1 MSAFAP
7 VAGGLADGR
16 TSVSVWNRL
25 RKMLLPLSSLRLT
38 VALLALAI
46 FIVLAGTLAQTQ
58 ADIWVVVRDYFR
70 TAIAWI
76 PLQVFFPKSF
86 FPNLPPIPGAFPF
99 PGGWLIGALMAVN
112 LVAAHMVR
120 FTTQARG
127 SKLWSGLAVI
137 AVGLVLTT
145 MVVLGGS
152 GSGLQA
158 EPVVSWQQTWTL
170 CKMLLAAGGLALVG
184 VGVLKQGLATSLRRL
199 AVVFG
204 VVLEVGAVALFALGD
219 RVALGDSSMR
229 ILWQLIQGG
238 MAGIVLLIGCWIVFG
253 KRGGVVL
260 LHAGIGLLM
269 FSELLVGLA
278 AEEAQMHIKE
288 GENVNY
294 VQDIREVELALI
306 DSTDPL
312 NDRVWSIPQS
322 RLEEP
327 FESTQHWMFTKS
339 FCRKMPEALR
349 SALGAHPAN
358 AVITDPALP
367 CDLRVVHYFQNAKL
381 GPVGGEEGKLANP
394 ANRGLGLTSQAVEV
408 PAGTGVKSEAVD
420 DSAAYVEFLSK
431 GTQESLGTYLFS
443 VTQSRFQD
451 SRERSGWT
459 DAEVR
464 ANTPPFLYKLTEPQ
478 TLEIDGKS
486 YRMALRFKRNYK
498 PYQVQLDDVRFD
510 KYIGTNTAKNYSSDV
525 ILTEQGTSV
534 PRHIWMN
541 NPLRYGG
548 ETFYQ
553 SNYMQDPITGE
564 ESTGLQVVTNTG
576 WMIPYISCMLV
587 AVGML
592 FQFGVTLG
600 RFLTRGP
607 KGPSPGGELNVMA
620 APTAVTRVPRTRGD
634 WIAAAVAL
642 AVCALMLGYST
653 RSKPDPD
660 GFDLNAA
667 GQIPIVYEG
676 RVKPLDTLARNTLQI
691 MSNYDSVPDVYNTS
705 RKLPAIRWI
714 LDVMS
719 GVSDEGPQGP
729 PRAHDHRV
737 FRIDNPEV
745 LDFFGLEKRKG
756 YLYSRNEVAA
766 KAAEFHKKVDDLRE
780 KKRAEEMNVFEK
792 RLVELDRRVRAF
804 TSIEA
809 TMHPEALPDAT
820 DPQIRRTI
828 QQRAATIRD
837 DLVAAEERLLKRLPP
852 LAVPISDGSSESAP
866 QWKPLVSAFTND
878 FILAKV
884 LEAQPPAPAVEAWRK
899 ILDTYAAKKPGEF
912 NRSVSEYLALLS
924 STAPPDYRAEK
935 TRFETQ
941 FNATAPLHAA
951 WTLYILAFIATAI
964 GWLLATIGWGRTF
977 QWGTWVGIFVIF
989 AIHTAALCARIY
1001 ISGRPPVTNLYSSAV
1016 FIGWGAVAFGLVLE
1030 WIFGLGIGNAVASI
1044 AGFMTLYISFKL
1056 AGDGDTFT
1064 VMQAV
1069 LDTQFWLATH
1079 VVCISLGYTA
1089 TFVAGT
1095 LGVIYILHGMFT
1107 PLATE
1112 RSRAMQLSMI
1122 YGTLCFAIILS
1133 FVGTVLGGLW
1143 ADDSWGRF
1151 WGWDPKENGALIIV
1165 LWNALVLHARWGGMA
1180 KERGLAALAVGGN
1193 IATAWSWFGVNELG
1207 VGLHS
1212 YGFTEGALLWLG
1224 LFIGSQLLIGGL
1236 GLLPKSLWW
1245 SHVVEDL
1252 SPTSK
1257 RGAAIA

>member
-1 MSAFAP
+1 MSSMAP
-7 VAGGLADGR
+7 VSGQFADR
-16 TSVSVWNRL
+16 PSSPTAWNRL
-25 RKMLLPLSSLRLT
+25 RKLLLPLSSLKLT
-38 VALLALAI
+38 VVLLALSI

-86 FPNLPPIPGAFPF
+86 FPNLGEIPGAFPF

-120 FTTQARG
+120 FTIQSRG
-127 SKLWSGLAVI
+127 SKLWAGLAVI
-137 AVGLVLTT
+137 AAGMLLTT
-145 MVVLGGS
+145 MVVMGGS
-152 GSGLQA
+152 GAGLQA
-158 EPVVSWQQTWTL
+158 EPVVSWQQTWTF
-170 CKMLLAAGGLALVG
+170 CKLLMAIAGLALVG
-184 VGVLKQGLATSLRRL
+184 VGVLKTGLSQSMRRL
-199 AVVFG
+199 YLVLGVLLEVTAVV
-204 VVLEVGAVALFALGD
+204 LFALGD

-238 MAGIVLLIGCWIVFG
+238 MAGIVLLVGCWMVFG

-278 AEEAQMHIKE
+278 ADEAQMHIKE
-288 GENVNY
+288 GETVNF
-294 VQDIREVELALI
+294 VQDIREVELAV
-306 DSTDPL
+306 TDRS
-312 NDRVWSIPQS
+312 DRAVDKVWSIPQS
-322 RLEEP
+322 RLQDP
-327 FESTQHWMFTKS
+327 FESTQHSLFTKS

-349 SALGAHPAN
+349 SAVGAHPADP
-358 AVITDPALP
+358 VIKDPGLP
-367 CDLRVVHYFQNAKL
+367 FDVRVVHYYQNAKL
-381 GPVGGEEGKLANP
+381 GPVGGEEGKLSNP
-394 ANRGLGLTSQAVEV
+394 ATRGLGVSTQAVEV

-420 DSAAYVEFLSK
+420 DTAVYVEFLKK
-431 GTQESLGTYLFS
+431 GTDESLGTYLLS

-451 SRERSGWT
+451 SRERSGWNET
-459 DAEVR
+459 EVR

-478 TLEIDGKS
+478 SVEVDGKT
-486 YRMALRFKRNYK
+486 YNIALRFKRNYK
-498 PYQVQLDDVRFD
+498 PYSVQLDDVRFD

-525 ILTEQGTSV
+525 RLTDQGTTV
-534 PRHIWMN
+534 PRKIWMN

-553 SNYMQDPITGE
+553 SNYTQDPITGE
-564 ESTGLQVVTNTG
+564 EATGLQVVSNTG
-576 WMIPYISCMLV
+576 WMIPYVSCMLV

-600 RFLTRGP
+600 RFLTRTASGRGP
-607 KGPSPGGELNVMA
+607 GETGATA
-620 APTAVTRVPRTRGD
+620 AALESAPRVPRRRGD
-634 WIAAAVAL
+634 WIAAIAAL
-642 AVCALMLGYST
+642 LVVALMLGYGM
-653 RSKPDPD
+653 RRKPDAE
-660 GFDLNAA
+660 GFDLESAA
-667 GQIPIVYEG
+667 RIPVVYEG

-691 MSNYDSVPDVYNTS
+691 MSNSDSIPDSRNT
-705 RKLPAIRWI
+705 RQKLPAIRWI

-719 GVSDEGPQGP
+719 GASNDGPGGE
-729 PRAHDHRV
+729 PRSNDHRV

-745 LDFFGLEKRKG
+745 LDFFELEPRKG
-756 YLYSRNEVAA
+756 YLYSRNEIAG
-766 KAAEFHKKVDDLRE
+766 KAREFHEKVDQIRE
-780 KKRAEEMNVFEK
+780 KKRPEQMNVFEK

-804 TSIEA
+804 TSVEA
-809 TMHPEALPDAT
+809 TMRPEQLPDAS
-820 DPQIRRTI
+820 DPQIKRGI
-828 QQRAATIRD
+828 EQRAATIRS
-837 DLVAAEERLLKRLPP
+837 DLAAAEERLMQRHPP
-852 LAVPISDGSSESAP
+852 LAVAVTKPGTTSE
-866 QWKPLVSAFTND
+866 QEWKPLVSATTND
-878 FILAKV
+878 FVLSKV
-884 LEAQPPAPAVEAWRK
+884 LKAQPADEGVAAWEK
-899 ILDTYAAKKPGEF
+899 ILGSYAANKPGEF
-912 NRSVSEYLALLS
+912 NRAVGEYLSLLS
-924 STAPPDYRAEK
+924 SVPPPDYRPER
-935 TRFETQ
+935 TEFESK
-941 FNATAPLHAA
+941 FNANAPLHTA
-951 WTLYILAFIATAI
+951 WTLYILAFIATAL
-964 GWLLATIGWGRTF
+964 GWLLATLGWGRSF
-977 QWGTWVGIFVIF
+977 QWGTWVGILAIF
-989 AIHTAALCARIY
+989 AIHTAALAGRIY

-1016 FIGWGAVAFGLVLE
+1016 FIGWGAVLFGLVLE

-1056 AGDGDTFT
+1056 ALDGDTFT

-1107 PLATE
+1107 PLATP
-1112 RSRAMQLSMI
+1112 RSRAMQISMI

-1165 LWNALVLHARWGGMA
+1165 LWNALVLHARWGGMV
-1180 KERGLAALAVGGN
+1180 KEQGLAALAVGGN

-1212 YGFTEGALLWLG
+1212 YGFTEGALFWLG
-1224 LFIGSQLLIGGL
+1224 TFIASQMIIGGL
-1236 GLLPKSLWW
+1236 GMLPPSFWW
-1245 SHVVEDL
+1245 SHVAPKDAG
-1252 SPTSK
+1252 PRT
-1257 RGAAIA
+1257 GTPAPA

>member
-1 MSAFAP
+1 
-7 VAGGLADGR
+7 V
-16 TSVSVWNRL
+16 V
-25 RKMLLPLSSLRLT
+25 LLG
-38 VALLALAI
+38 LAI

-120 FTTQARG
+120 FTIQARG

-145 MVVLGGS
+145 MVILGGS

-170 CKMLLAAGGLALVG
+170 CKLLLAVGGLALVG
-184 VGVLKQGLATSLRRL
+184 IGVLKPGLSAPLRRL
-199 AVVFG
+199 SVVIG
-204 VVLEVGAVALFALGD
+204 VLLEAGAVTLFGLGD

-238 MAGIVLLIGCWIVFG
+238 MAGVVLLVGCWMVFG

-269 FSELLVGLA
+269 FSELLVGLSA
-278 AEEAQMHIKE
+278 DEAQMHIKE
-288 GENVNY
+288 GETVNY
-294 VQDIREVELALI
+294 VQDIREVELAVI
-306 DSTDPL
+306 DPSDSQT
-312 NDRVWSIPQS
+312 DRVWSIPQS
-322 RLEEP
+322 RLQDP
-327 FESTQHWMFTKS
+327 FESTQHWLFTKS

-349 SALGAHPAN
+349 NALGAHPAD

-367 CDLRVVHYFQNAKL
+367 FDVRVVHYFQNAKL
-381 GPVGGEEGKLANP
+381 GPVGGEDVKLSNP
-394 ANRGLGLTSQAVEV
+394 ANRGLGLTSQAVEI

-420 DSAAYVEFLSK
+420 DTAAYVEFLKK
-431 GTQESLGTYLFS
+431 GTQDSLGTYLLS

-451 SRERSGWT
+451 SRFKSGWN

-464 ANTPPFLYKLTEPQ
+464 ANTPPFLFKLTEPQ
-478 TLEIDGKS
+478 TLEVDGKS
-486 YRMALRFKRNYK
+486 YRVALRFKRNYK

-553 SNYMQDPITGE
+553 SSYFTDPITGE
-564 ESTGLQVVTNTG
+564 ETTGLQVVTNTG
-576 WMIPYISCMLV
+576 WMIPYISCMVV

-600 RFLTRGP
+600 RFLTRSGTVR
-607 KGPSPGGELNVMA
+607 SPAGSATVEA
-620 APTAVTRVPRTRGD
+620 IPTHVTRVPRTRSD
-634 WIAAAVAL
+634 WIAAAVAVS
-642 AVCALMLGYST
+642 VCALMLGYAT
-653 RSKPDPD
+653 RTKPDPD
-660 GFDLNAA
+660 GFDLAKA

-676 RVKPLDTLARNTLQI
+676 RVKPLDTLARNTLQV
-691 MSNYDSVPDVYNTS
+691 MSNSDSVTDVKNTS

-719 GVSDEGPQGP
+719 GASNEGPQGP
-729 PRAHDHRV
+729 PRAYEHRV

-745 LDFFGLEKRKG
+745 LDFFGLEPRKG

-780 KKRAEEMNVFEK
+780 KKRVEEMNVFEK

-809 TMHPEALPDAT
+809 TMHPEALPDAK

-837 DLVAAEERLLKRLPP
+837 DLAAAEERLLKRLPP
-852 LAVPISDGSSESAP
+852 LAVPVSQGGSDASL

-884 LEAQPPAPAVEAWRK
+884 MEAQPSAPAVDAWRK
-899 ILDTYAAKKPGEF
+899 ILDSYAANKPGDF
-912 NRSVSEYLALLS
+912 NRAVDDYLSLLS
-924 STAPPDYRAEK
+924 DQAPPDYRANKTQFE
-935 TRFETQ
+935 TRF
-941 FNATAPLHAA
+941 NAVAPLHAA

-977 QWGTWVGIFVIF
+977 QWGTWVGILVIF
-989 AIHTAALCARIY
+989 AIHTAALYARIY

-1095 LGVIYILHGMFT
+1095 LGVIYILHGMCT

-1212 YGFTEGALLWLG
+1212 YGFTEGALMWLG
-1224 LFIGSQLLIGGL
+1224 LFMASQLLIAAL
-1236 GLLPKSLWW
+1236 TLLPKRYWW
-1245 SHVVEDL
+1245 SDKVNLNRTAFRHA
-1252 SPTSK
+1252 TM
-1257 RGAAIA
+1257 A

>member
-1 MSAFAP
+1 MSSMAP
-7 VAGGLADGR
+7 VSGQIAER
-16 TSVSVWNRL
+16 PTSSTAWNRL
-25 RKMLLPLSSLRLT
+25 RKVLLPLSSLRLT
-38 VALLALAI
+38 VALLALSI

-86 FPNLPPIPGAFPF
+86 FPNLGDVPGAFPF

-120 FTTQARG
+120 FTVQARG
-127 SKLWSGLAVI
+127 TKFWSGLAVI
-137 AVGLVLTT
+137 AAGMLLTT

-170 CKMLLAAGGLALVG
+170 CKLLLAVAGLALVG
-184 VGVLKQGLATSLRRL
+184 LGVLKSGLSASMRRL
-199 AVVFG
+199 YLFLG
-204 VVLEVGAVALFALGD
+204 VLLEVTAVILFALGE

-238 MAGIVLLIGCWIVFG
+238 MAGVVLLVGCWLVFG

-278 AEEAQMHIKE
+278 ADEAQMHIKE
-288 GENVNY
+288 GESINY
-294 VQDIREVELALI
+294 VQDIREVELAII
-306 DSTDPL
+306 DRSDAKQ
-312 NDRVWSIPQS
+312 DRVWSIPQS
-322 RLEEP
+322 RLQDP
-327 FESTQHWMFTKS
+327 FEATQHSLFTKS
-339 FCRKMPEALR
+339 FCRKMPAALR
-349 SALGAHPAN
+349 TALGAHPAD
-358 AVITDPALP
+358 AVIKDPALP
-367 CDLRVVHYFQNAKL
+367 FDVRVVHYFQNAKL
-381 GPVGGEEGKLANP
+381 GPVGGEEGKETNP
-394 ANRGLGLTSQAVEV
+394 ATKGLGLSSQAVEI
-408 PAGTGVKSEAVD
+408 PAGTGVKAEAVD
-420 DSAAYVEFLSK
+420 DTAAYVEFLKK
-431 GTQESLGTYLFS
+431 GTEESLGTYLLS

-451 SRERSGWT
+451 SRERSGWNET
-459 DAEVR
+459 EVR

-478 TLEIDGKS
+478 AVEVEGKT
-486 YRMALRFKRNYK
+486 YNIALRFKRNYK
-498 PYQVQLDDVRFD
+498 PYSVKLDDVKFD

-525 ILTEQGTSV
+525 QLTDQGTTV
-534 PRHIWMN
+534 PRRIWMN

-564 ESTGLQVVTNTG
+564 EATGLQVVSNTG
-576 WMIPYISCMLV
+576 WMIPYVSCMLV

-600 RFLTRGP
+600 RFLTRSATGQGP
-607 KGPSPGGELNVMA
+607 GNAGIPASSLES
-620 APTAVTRVPRTRGD
+620 APRMRRTRGD
-634 WIAAAVAL
+634 WIAAIAAL
-642 AVCALMLGYST
+642 LVCAVMLRYGM
-653 RSKPDPD
+653 RQKPDPE
-660 GFDLNAA
+660 GFDLAA
-667 GQIPIVYEG
+667 AARIPVVAEG

-691 MSNYDSVPDVYNTS
+691 MSNSDSVPDVRNTQQ
-705 RKLPAIRWI
+705 KLPAIRWI

-719 GVSDEGPQGP
+719 AASNDGPGGE
-729 PRAHDHRV
+729 PRSNDHRV

-745 LDFFGLEKRKG
+745 LDFFELEPRKG
-756 YLYSRNEVAA
+756 YLYSRNEIAG
-766 KAAEFHKKVDDLRE
+766 KAREFHEKVDQIRE
-780 KKRAEEMNVFEK
+780 KKRAEQMNVFEK

-804 TSIEA
+804 TSVEA
-809 TMHPEALPDAT
+809 TMRPEQLPDPS
-820 DPQIRRTI
+820 DPQIKRGI
-828 QQRAATIRD
+828 EQRGATIRE
-837 DLVAAEERLLKRLPP
+837 DLAAAENRLMQRLPP
-852 LAVPISDGSSESAP
+852 LAVAVWKSGSTTE
-866 QWKPLVSAFTND
+866 QEWKPLVSAVTND
-878 FILAKV
+878 FVLAKV
-884 LEAQPPAPAVEAWRK
+884 LKAQPPAEGVAAWEK
-899 ILDTYAAKKPGEF
+899 ILSSYAAGKPGEF
-912 NRSVSEYLALLS
+912 NRAVAEYQSLLTSVP
-924 STAPPDYRAEK
+924 PPDYRPEK
-935 TRFETQ
+935 IGLESK
-941 FNATAPLHAA
+941 FNAYAPLHSA
-951 WTLYILAFIATAI
+951 WTLYILAFIATSL
-964 GWLLATIGWGRTF
+964 GWLLATVGWGRSF
-977 QWGTWVGIFVIF
+977 QYGTWVGILAIF
-989 AIHTAALCARIY
+989 AIHTAALAARIY

-1016 FIGWGAVAFGLVLE
+1016 FIGWGAVLFGLVLE

-1107 PLATE
+1107 PLSTP
-1112 RSRAMQLSMI
+1112 RSRSMLISMI

-1165 LWNALVLHARWGGMA
+1165 LWNALVLHARWGGMV
-1180 KERGLAALAVGGN
+1180 KERGLASLAVGGN

-1212 YGFTEGALLWLG
+1212 YGFTEGAVFWLG
-1224 LFIGSQLLIGGL
+1224 LFIGSQLIIGGL
-1236 GLLPKSLWW
+1236 GMLPWSFWW
-1245 SHVVEDL
+1245 SHVAAE
-1252 SPTSK
+1252 TSST
-1257 RGAAIA
+1257 RAGAASAA